1 MRPEILLRAA
11 WEVRRR
17 QQHPAPVTGVPAAIA
32 FSSVLD
38 IPPHSFMLIRP
49 TSQTSIVYSE
59 DKFVMLCE
67 LIPWMR
73 VLVEFL
79 I

>member
-1 MRPEILLRAA
+1 MHPEIPRRAA

-38 IPPHSFMLIRP
+38 IPPHSFMFIRP
-49 TSQTSIVYSE
+49 ASQTHTAYSE
-59 DKFVMLCE
+59 DKFVVLFE
-67 LIPWMR
+67 LN
-73 VLVEFL
+73 
-79 I
+79 